1 MSGQPK
7 HSEIKASSP
16 MTKALDSR
24 TFGQKMSKFLENTD
38 RYIQEVNP
46 GGHYK
51 EIWLRDASYILK
63 DQFISSAEK
72 PRELLSIVNRI
83 WSYQITRQSR
93 KKVIHGRGSPE
104 MKFKSKPI
112 TKDEK
117 SDFEG
122 ALPSTIY
129 YRNKVSEIYAKNP
142 DIDSTAL
149 TISATAWI
157 LGNMVKDDGMPFG
170 LIKQPE
176 NKEKNRIDEAIDFT
190 VPRMLKAIDYLVS
203 RDIDTDGLLEQ
214 DHNEDWMDT
223 VMRRGKIVYSQ
234 ACFILALKHLSFLF
248 TQIETKNE
256 SYKMIQL
263 ANNTTKA
270 VEKKLWSEEERSYID
285 VQQEEK
291 HIGGPYRT
299 LTQDVSLYLIAV
311 TEDDNTSRN
320 SLFRG
325 RAQHTLDALQRRIW
339 KEKWPLVTEVELKK
353 TGPWK
358 LKPNQYHNHTF
369 WPWSTGIEMLARSR
383 FNQFEECELLF
394 SKLSSDDHPH
404 RHIFYEWVNPT
415 NDQANGA
422 YPFRTGVSAVR
433 IAAREI
439 VSKIIENKPQR
450 RGRRIQL

>member
-1 MSGQPK
+1 MLRQPK
-7 HSEIKASSP
+7 HSDAQAPSQ
-16 MTKALDSR
+16 MTKAVDIA
-24 TFGQKMSKFLENTD
+24 TFSQKLSKFLENTD
-38 RYIQEVNP
+38 GYIQEINP
-46 GGHYK
+46 GGNYK
-51 EIWLRDASYILK
+51 EIWLRDTSYILK
-63 DQFISSAEK
+63 DQFISSVKK
-72 PRELLSIVNRI
+72 PKELLSIIRRI
-83 WSYQITRQSR
+83 WSHQITTQSR

-104 MKFKSKPI
+104 MKFRSKSTNKN
-112 TKDEK
+112 EK
-117 SDFEG
+117 ANFEG

-129 YRNKVSEIYAKNP
+129 YKKKVSEVYAKNP

-149 TISATAWI
+149 TISTTAWI
-157 LGNMVKDDGMPFG
+157 LGNLVKDGMV
-170 LIKQPE
+170 KQPE
-176 NKEKNRIDEAIDFT
+176 TTENTIDKTIDLT

-203 RDIDTDGLLEQ
+203 RDIDNDGLLEQ

-248 TQIETKNE
+248 SHIEMEKE
-256 SYKMIQL
+256 SHRMIGL
-263 ANNTTKA
+263 AKKTIEA
-270 VEKKLWSEEERSYID
+270 VEKNLWSEDDGSYID
-285 VQQEEK
+285 VQQGEK

-311 TEDDNTSRN
+311 TEDDGNTGRN
-320 SLFRG
+320 SSLFQR
-325 RAQHTLDALQRRIW
+325 RAIRTLAAIQERIW

-383 FNQFEECELLF
+383 FDQCKECAILF

-404 RHIFYEWVNPT
+404 RHIFYEWVNPI
-415 NDQANGA
+415 NDKAEGA
-422 YPFRTGVSAVR
+422 HLFRTGLSAVR

-439 VSKIIENKPQR
+439 ES
-450 RGRRIQL
+450 RIQSST

>member
-1 MSGQPK
+1 MSWQPK
-7 HSEIKASSP
+7 HPEIKAPSQ
-16 MTKALDSR
+16 MTKALDIR
-24 TFGQKMSKFLENTD
+24 TFGQKLSKFLNNTD
-38 RYIQEVNP
+38 RYIQEANP

-63 DQFISSAEK
+63 DQFISSAK
-72 PRELLSIVNRI
+72 KQQELLSIIRKI
-83 WSYQITRQSR
+83 WSHQITRQSR
-93 KKVIHGRGSPE
+93 KRIIHGRGSPE
-104 MKFKSKPI
+104 MNFKSKSI
-112 TKDEK
+112 AKNEK
-117 SDFEG
+117 VDFEG
-122 ALPSTIY
+122 ALPSTICHKK
-129 YRNKVSEIYAKNP
+129 KVSEIYAKNP

-149 TISATAWI
+149 MISTTAWI
-157 LGNMVKDDGMPFG
+157 LGNMVKDDGISFG
-170 LIKQPE
+170 IVKQPE
-176 NKEKNRIDEAIDFT
+176 NKENKIDDTIDFT

-203 RDIDTDGLLEQ
+203 RDIDSDGLLEQ

-248 TQIETKNE
+248 TRIEMKKE
-256 SYKMIQL
+256 SYRMIEL
-263 ANNTTKA
+263 ANNTIKA

-285 VQQEEK
+285 IQQQEK

-311 TEDDNTSRN
+311 TEESNTSRN
-320 SLFRG
+320 SLFRI
-325 RAQHTLDALQRRIW
+325 RAQSTLDALQRRIW
-339 KEKWPLVTEVELKK
+339 KKRWPLVTEVELKK

-383 FNQFEECELLF
+383 FDQFKECEMLF
-394 SKLSSDDHPH
+394 SKLSSEDHPH

-415 NDQANGA
+415 NDRAQGA
-422 YPFRTGVSAVR
+422 YPFRTGVSVVR

-439 VSKIIENKPQR
+439 VSKIC
-450 RGRRIQL
+450 